1 MAEQNRT
8 QRLTPK
14 AAFITDKVLFISGKK
29 KGRNKIIE
37 NSLSK
42 DYPLFAE
49 IWENENKKV
58 K

>member
-8 QRLTPK
+8 QRLTPI